1 MIVIIESGFK
11 IFLVGFKN
19 EKYIMKEKVAIENK
33 FWLTWGLTT
42 LLGIFILLMQLGSY
56 NSRSICSPVVGCG
69 YEVPL
74 GLTILIS
81 FFLLITRAFRKN
93 KAKLIT
99 PLMLVVFSVL
109 ILLFTSS
116 SEKRFNESMTSLA
129 KNIQELCITNEGCP
143 VTLSAAFDEVRLVK
157 AKTIF
162 TLEGEED
169 EITENASN
177 IIAAG
182 YIDPNKSSK
191 GPYRYKLRPYYG
203 FMHFDYK
210 PTGSIFKLEWVSGE
224 RKLVRARVTNDDS
237 PKLLLEFFCEPGGET
252 CYEHEIG
259 TSYL

>member
-1 MIVIIESGFK
+1 MQILANKQIAKKYWVAWGITTVLGF
-11 IFLVGFKN
+11 FVLS
-19 EKYIMKEKVAIENK
+19 
-33 FWLTWGLTT
+33 
-42 LLGIFILLMQLGSY
+42 MQLGSF

-93 KAKLIT
+93 KVKLIT

-129 KNIQELCITNEGCP
+129 KNIQELCITNDKCP
-143 VTLSAAFDEVRLVK
+143 KTLSTTFDDVRLVK
-157 AKTIF
+157 ADTLY

-169 EITENASN
+169 EIIENASN
-177 IIAAG
+177 IIDAG
-182 YIDPNKSSK
+182 YIVSNEDST
-191 GPYRYKLRPYYG
+191 GPYRYKLKPYYG

-210 PTGSIFKLEWVSGE
+210 PTGSNFKLEWVAGE
-224 RKLVRARVTNDDS
+224 RKLVRARVTRFTTRVTRITTGIT
-237 PKLLLEFFCEPGGET
+237 P
-252 CYEHEIG
+252 
-259 TSYL
+259 